1 MMYRSGDLRAMPRRK
16 VMAGSVTVF
25 GGTGFIGRHL
35 VPMLVR
41 SGKTVRVTVRHP
53 GRVQMATVSGQ
64 PAELIQADVLDDVGV
79 GAAIAGADAVVNLVG
94 ILTQTTTQT
103 YRAIHV
109 EAARRVALAAQRHG
123 VTRLIHIS
131 ALGSSLTSPAIS
143 DRTKAEGEQ
152 AVREVFPQATIVRPS
167 LVFGEDDH
175 FFTRFVAMIRSSPV
189 LPLIGGGMTKFQPV
203 FVGDMTAGLLELLKR
218 PEAAGKTYEFGG
230 PQVYSFK
237 VLLELLLTALNR
249 QRVLIPIPF
258 ALAEMQAALLELL
271 PNPPLTRD
279 QVRLLKT
286 DKVVS
291 GMEPTFVDLGVQP
304 RPLEE
309 FLTIFKDKHS

>member
-1 MMYRSGDLRAMPRRK
+1 
-16 VMAGSVTVF
+16 MAGSVTVF

-35 VPMLVR
+35 VAQFLR
-41 SGKTVRVTVRHP
+41 SGATVRVAVRHP
-53 GRVQMATVSGQ
+53 GRGQMTTVSGQ
-64 PAELIQADVLDDVGV
+64 PPELIQADVLDDVAV
-79 GAAIAGADAVVNLVG
+79 GGAVAGTDAVVNLVG
-94 ILTQTTTQT
+94 ILTDTTAQT

-109 EAARRVALAAQRHG
+109 EGAHRVAAEAQRHG
-123 VTRLIHIS
+123 VMRLIHIS
-131 ALGSSLTSPAIS
+131 ALGASPISPAIS
-143 DRTKAEGEQ
+143 DQTKAEGER
-152 AVREVFPQATIVRPS
+152 AVRAVFPQATIVRPS

-175 FFTRFVAMIRSSPV
+175 FFSRFAAMIRSSPV
-189 LPLIGGGMTKFQPV
+189 LPLIGGGTTKFQPV
-203 FVGDMTAGLLELLKR
+203 LVGDMTAGLLELLKR
-218 PEAAGKTYEFGG
+218 PETAGKTYEFGG

-249 QRVLIPIPF
+249 QRVLVPIPF
-258 ALAEMQAALLELL
+258 ALAEMQAGLLELL

-291 GMEPTFVDLGVQP
+291 GMEPTLRDLGVLP

-309 FLTIFKDKHS
+309 FLTIFKDKYS